1 MTNRAVI
8 VGAGLSGLV
17 AAGVLRDAGV
27 DVLVVDKGRS
37 VGGRLATRRIG
48 SSTLDHGAQFFTV
61 RSDEFG
67 GVVERWESDGVVS
80 VWCEGFEEIDGY
92 PRYRVNGGM
101 SQLAKYLAQDL
112 DVVTGVRAQAV
123 LPAPEAWT
131 VTYEGGSRHPDDGAA
146 VLITAP
152 VPQSLELLASGGVKL
167 DDRTTGLADIRYHK
181 VVALLVR
188 LEDGATTTLPEPGAR
203 QSPADP
209 TFSFIADNQ
218 RKGISDGPAVT
229 FHTAHQLSAEL
240 WDMNDSDVRERLL
253 PEAVAAI
260 GTDALADVQVKRWRY
275 SGPVTPWPERCQQ
288 VAERPGPLVLAGDAF
303 GGPKVEGAFL
313 SGLAAG
319 QHLCR
324 TLASPTAD

>member
-1 MTNRAVI
+1 MI

-17 AAGVLRDAGV
+17 AAQVLKDAGV
-27 DVLVVDKGRS
+27 DLLVVDKGRS

-48 SSTLDHGAQFFTV
+48 SGTLDHGAQFFTV
-61 RSDEFG
+61 RSADFRQTVG
-67 GVVERWESDGVVS
+67 QWEHDGLVS
-80 VWCEGFEEIDGY
+80 VWCEGFEELDGY

-101 SQLAKYLAQDL
+101 SQLAKYLARDL

-146 VLITAP
+146 VLLTAP
-152 VPQSLELLASGGVKL
+152 VPQSLELLASGGVRL
-167 DDRTTGLADIRYHK
+167 DDQTAGLADIRYHK
-181 VVALLVR
+181 VIALLIR
-188 LEDGATTTLPEPGAR
+188 LEDGATSSLPEPGAR
-203 QSPADP
+203 QSPDDP

-218 RKGISDGPAVT
+218 RKGISDDPALT

-240 WDMNDSDVRERLL
+240 WDMKDNDVRERLL
-253 PEAVAAI
+253 PEAVSAV
-260 GTDALADVQVKRWRY
+260 GTDAFAEVQVKRWRY

-319 QHLCR
+319 EHLR
-324 TLASPTAD
+324 QALAD

>member
-1 MTNRAVI
+1 MVTNRAVI
-8 VGAGLSGLV
+8 IGAGLSGLV
-17 AAGVLRDAGV
+17 AAGVLRGSGV

-61 RSDEFG
+61 RSDEFRDA
-67 GVVERWESDGVVS
+67 VERWEGAGLVS

-101 SQLAKYLAQDL
+101 SQLAKHLAQDL
-112 DVVTGVRAQAV
+112 DIVTGVRAQAV

-131 VTYEGGSRHPDDGAA
+131 ITYEGGSRHPDDGAA

-152 VPQSLELLASGGVKL
+152 VPQTLELLASGGVKL
-167 DDRTTGLADIRYHK
+167 SDHTAGLADIHYHK

-188 LEDGATTTLPEPGAR
+188 LDDGATTTLPEPGAR
-203 QSPADP
+203 QSPDDA

-218 RKGISDGPAVT
+218 RKGVSDSPAVT

-240 WDMNDSDVRERLL
+240 WDLNDDDIRQRLV
-253 PEAVAAI
+253 PEAMAAV
-260 GTDALADVQVKRWRY
+260 GTDAFAEIQVKRWRY

-319 QHLCR
+319 EHLR
-324 TLASPTAD
+324 QALAE

>member
-1 MTNRAVI
+1 MVTNRAVI

-17 AAGVLRDAGV
+17 AAQLLKEAGTEP
-27 DVLVVDKGRS
+27 LVVDKGRS

-48 SSTLDHGAQFFTV
+48 SGTLDHGAQFFTV
-61 RSDEFG
+61 RSDEFRSA
-67 GVVERWESDGVVS
+67 VQQWENDGLVS

-101 SQLAKYLAQDL
+101 SQLAKHLARDL

-123 LPAPEAWT
+123 LPGPEAWT
-131 VTYEGGSRHPDDGAA
+131 VTYEGGSRLPDDGAA
-146 VLITAP
+146 VLLTAP

-167 DDRTTGLADIRYHK
+167 DEETAGLADIRYHK

-188 LEDGATTTLPEPGAR
+188 VEDGATISLPDPGAR

-240 WDMNDSDVRERLL
+240 WELGDSEVLERLL
-253 PEAVAAI
+253 PEAVAAV
-260 GTDALADVQVKRWRY
+260 GTDRFAEVQVKRWRY

-319 QHLCR
+319 GHLLG
-324 TLASPTAD
+324 TLAG